1 MVPGLICEI
10 FRSGKRQ
17 EMYLYVDKAKGMAAV
32 PEALLQQLGKLEP
45 VMTLRLHAGRPLA
58 RADVLKVMEAI
69 ETQGFYLQ
77 LPPVDVVSES

>member
-1 MVPGLICEI
+1 MESGLICEI

-17 EMYLYVDKAKGMAAV
+17 EMYLYVDKAKGTAAV
-32 PEALLQQLGKLEP
+32 PEALLQQMGRLEP
-45 VMTLRLHAGRPLA
+45 VMTLRLHAGRLLA

-77 LPPVDVVSES
+77 LPPVEAVGES